1 MKPKLLR
8 RALVPAVLV
17 AAIAAACSA
26 SGALAAGLTPIT
38 DCQAHGRLTQSYTVA
53 QLEHALAT
61 MPADVKQYTDC
72 QDVITTALNAALKTG
87 KSPGS
92 ASSGSSGGSFLP
104 TWLIVVIVI
113 LLLGAA
119 TFAAIAIRRR
129 RSPGGGHGQGPATP

>member
-1 MKPKLLR
+1 MNPKLLS
-8 RALVPAVLV
+8 RALLLALV
-17 AAIAAACSA
+17 AAAISAACSA
-26 SGALAAGLTPIT
+26 PGALAAALTPIT
-38 DCQAHGRLTQSYTVA
+38 DCQAHGKLTQSYTVA
-53 QLEHALAT
+53 QLEHSLAT

-113 LLLGAA
+113 LLLGGA
-119 TFAAIAIRRR
+119 TFAAISVRRR
-129 RSPGGGHGQGPATP
+129 RNPEGGHG

>member
-1 MKPKLLR
+1 MKPKPLR
-8 RALVPAVLV
+8 RALLLVLL
-17 AAIAAACSA
+17 AATISAACSA
-26 SGALAAGLTPIT
+26 PGALAATLTPIT
-38 DCQAHGRLTQSYTVA
+38 DCQSHGKLTQSYTA
-53 QLEHALAT
+53 SQLEQALAT

-113 LLLGAA
+113 LLLGGA
-119 TFAAIAIRRR
+119 TFAAISVRRR
-129 RSPGGGHGQGPATP
+129 RSAQGGRG